1 MCPVLATVLALTMV
15 TSNQS
20 ALCPSGLVRYLHVP
34 KAASGFAPT
43 IWAYG
48 CGRVPFVK
56 LALRFQKGRKTDL
69 REITTAQEQ
78 DECPCLSG
86 SVYWTYKHK
95 PLWGPEAELNAVG
108 LFRSPAERIVSAFN
122 YNLHAHEFNAEAR
135 SALRHA
141 VATAKNRSEQIM
153 TFARWPGVAHVQTKM
168 LLGYHVSSAYTPT
181 PADVE
186 LACSRVQRMK
196 FAGVV
201 SCFDESVALF
211 QRQFPARYQSEPIR
225 FRETSYANET
235 SSARDMEFL
244 LEGGFRDEPDSRV
257 FCAAMSRFRVE
268 LSRYG
273 KVYPSPGC
281 LAAMQ
286 GCTK

>member
-1 MCPVLATVLALTMV
+1 M
-15 TSNQS
+15 
-20 ALCPSGLVRYLHVP
+20 P
-34 KAASGFAPT
+34 KAASSFAPT

-56 LALRFQKGRKTDL
+56 LASRIQKGSRWITDL

-78 DECPCLSG
+78 NECPCLLG
-86 SVYWTYKHK
+86 SVQATYKHK
-95 PLWGPEAELNAVG
+95 PLWGRKAELNAAVG

-122 YNLHAHEFNAEAR
+122 YDLHAHELSAKAH
-135 SALRHA
+135 SALRDA
-141 VATAKNRSEQIM
+141 VAATKNRSEQIM

-257 FCAAMSRFRVE
+257 FCAAMSRFRVD

>member
-1 MCPVLATVLALTMV
+1 MSLRLGVL
-15 TSNQS
+15 
-20 ALCPSGLVRYLHVP
+20 
-34 KAASGFAPT
+34 
-43 IWAYG
+43 
-48 CGRVPFVK
+48 
-56 LALRFQKGRKTDL
+56 DL
-69 REITTAQEQ
+69 QAQ
-78 DECPCLSG
+78 
-86 SVYWTYKHK
+86 

-122 YNLHAHEFNAEAR
+122 YDLHAHELNLEAH

-211 QRQFPARYQSEPIR
+211 QRQFPARY
-225 FRETSYANET
+225 TSVPGC
-235 SSARDMEFL
+235 S
-244 LEGGFRDEPDSRV
+244 
-257 FCAAMSRFRVE
+257 C
-268 LSRYG
+268 LSRANSRT
-273 KVYPSPGC
+273 SP
-281 LAAMQ
+281 LS
-286 GCTK
+286 